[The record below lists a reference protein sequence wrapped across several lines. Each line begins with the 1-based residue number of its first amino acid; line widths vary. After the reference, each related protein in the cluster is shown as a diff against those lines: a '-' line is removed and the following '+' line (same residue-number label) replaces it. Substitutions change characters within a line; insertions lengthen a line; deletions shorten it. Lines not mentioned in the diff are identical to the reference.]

1 MKKCWGARGKK
12 SLKCF
17 CDKEKSVGGSGYVGS
32 SVVDPDPGKNE
43 RGDK

>member
-1 MKKCWGARGKK
+1 MEGKK

-17 CDKEKSVGGSGYVGS
+17 CDKEKSVGGSGYVRS